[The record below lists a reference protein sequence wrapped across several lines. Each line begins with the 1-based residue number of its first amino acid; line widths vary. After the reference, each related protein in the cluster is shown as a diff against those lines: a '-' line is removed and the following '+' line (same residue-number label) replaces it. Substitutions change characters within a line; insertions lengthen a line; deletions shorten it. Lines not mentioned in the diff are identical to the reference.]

1 MVFVIFLFYQGTLKI
16 PKLNLS
22 KVPLPKLPK
31 VNIIPPSNNPIS
43 FSNETDANTKVEYV
57 QPSYNVNN
65 DIPVFSKGKEF
76 LVNKDSD

>member
-1 MVFVIFLFYQGTLKI
+1 MNV
-16 PKLNLS
+16 
-22 KVPLPKLPK
+22 
-31 VNIIPPSNNPIS
+31 IPPSNNPCS
-43 FSNETDANTKVEYV
+43 FSNEIKSNTKVEYV